1 MHSAKPSWFQ
11 KQRLDF
17 IRANLK
23 AYGMIRRQQIIDK
36 FEVTAAIA
44 SSDIATFIAAN
55 PGLIDYDRNAKCYVF
70 DGTDL

>member
-11 KQRLDF
+11 KQRMDF
-17 IRANLK
+17 IRANLRT
-23 AYGMIRRQQIIDK
+23 YGMIRRQQIMDK

-44 SSDIATFIAAN
+44 SSDIAAFMAAY
-55 PGLIDYDRNAKCYVF
+55 PDRIDYDRHAKCYNF